1 MKHQILSY
9 LSFSLRATNQHG
21 VHSPF
26 VYALLTEC
34 FYDKKKYDAYKTLK
48 NHRAALHSDSEKI
61 EVTDFGAG
69 SKVFK
74 TNNRKVADIAK
85 HAGITK
91 KRQRLLFRIV
101 QYLKPKAIVELGTSL
116 GMATTALALGNPKAE
131 IKTVEG
137 CPNTLKKATD
147 YFAKT
152 KLQNIKTFNQSFDR
166 FFKESTF
173 QSKNYTI
180 RSVKAFIDGALG
192 SRGAALFEP
201 YSDDKNN
208 CGLILIS
215 TEEFSDLAH
224 RCRNAGFQL
233 CTHAIGDKGNQF
245 VLDTYNNALSNTSSR
260 WRVEHA
266 QMIHD
271 DDIEKFT
278 TIKILFYGHTH

>member
-9 LSFSLRATNQHG
+9 LSFLLRATNQHG

-152 KLQNIKTFNQSFDR
+152 KLQNIQTYNQSFEE
-166 FFKESTF
+166 FFKK
-173 QSKNYTI
+173 QSSETYDL
-180 RSVKAFIDGALG
+180 VFIDGNHNKEHTVAYFNLLLKQVHNE
-192 SRGAALFEP
+192 S
-201 YSDDKNN
+201 
-208 CGLILIS
+208 
-215 TEEFSDLAH
+215 
-224 RCRNAGFQL
+224 
-233 CTHAIGDKGNQF
+233 
-245 VLDTYNNALSNTSSR
+245 VL
-260 WRVEHA
+260 VF
-266 QMIHD
+266 
-271 DDIEKFT
+271 DDIYWNTAMTEAWQEI
-278 TIKILFYGHTH
+278 IKNPKVTVSIDTFQWGLVFFRKEQRKQHFSIRL